1 MRVSDHALIATFE
14 KSRWSSFSS
23 SIKSGGPPNKSK
35 QFVGTLR
42 VHVPTHSEFPTA
54 KGDATVPEILNDHD
68 LGIAAE
74 TDLTD
79 AIVLTNWIVAEA
91 EHRLR
96 LKVLDVLQDI
106 AEKAGE
112 GGG

>member
-1 MRVSDHALIATFE
+1 M
-14 KSRWSSFSS
+14 
-23 SIKSGGPPNKSK
+23 
-35 QFVGTLR
+35 
-42 VHVPTHSEFPTA
+42 
-54 KGDATVPEILNDHD
+54 PEILNDHD